1 MDGTMAS
8 YDLGSNVL
16 CPGVHRD
23 TLQPQPNMEV
33 PAHHRAVALFIPL
46 SKAENPATVMEATLV
61 QHPSLILLL
70 LKDDEVLLRV
80 MLQNLHLVSSD
91 P

>member
-1 MDGTMAS
+1 
-8 YDLGSNVL
+8 
-16 CPGVHRD
+16 
-23 TLQPQPNMEV
+23 MEV
-33 PAHHRAVALFIPL
+33 LARHGAVALFIPL

-91 P
+91 PQLLG